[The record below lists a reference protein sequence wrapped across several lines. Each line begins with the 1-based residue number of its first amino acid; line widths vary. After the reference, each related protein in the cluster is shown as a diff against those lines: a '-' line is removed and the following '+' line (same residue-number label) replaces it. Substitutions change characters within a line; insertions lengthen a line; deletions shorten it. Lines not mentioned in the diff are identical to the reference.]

1 MIKRIILLALLATLF
16 GCSPAN
22 AAAKTRITISGA
34 WALYPL
40 MTMWA
45 DAYQKEHPGVLID
58 VSAGGAGKGA
68 TDVLAGMVEIG
79 MISREAQPDELS
91 KGGYFVP
98 VAKDAVVATVSDK
111 NPVLKDLLKKG
122 VTKEIFERIWIKND
136 IKTWGE
142 VVGTS
147 AKQGL
152 HVYTR
157 ADSCGAAESWAKYL
171 GKKQENLKGIGVN
184 ADPGLLEAVKKDP
197 LGIGYNN
204 YSYVYDLKTGKM
216 IPGVAVVY
224 IDINNNGT
232 IDKEEVLDTRE
243 KLQSAIKKG
252 TYPHPPARPLYLM
265 TKGNPTGAIKDF
277 IVWILSKGQ
286 EMVDSAGYM
295 KITDEQVEK
304 FYNELTGKKGS
315 Q

>member
-1 MIKRIILLALLATLF
+1 MIKRIILLTLLVMLF
-16 GCSPAN
+16 IYTPAN

-40 MTMWA
+40 MTVWA

-68 TDVLAGMVEIG
+68 TDVLAGMVDIG

-111 NPVLKDLLKKG
+111 NPVLKELRKKG
-122 VTKEIFERIWIKND
+122 VKKGMFERIWINND

-142 VVGTS
+142 VVGTT

-184 ADPGLLEAVKKDP
+184 ADPGLLEAIKKDA
-197 LGIGYNN
+197 LGIGFNN

-224 IDINNNGT
+224 IDVNNNGVV
-232 IDKEEVLDTRE
+232 DKEEVLDTRE

-265 TKGNPTGAIKDF
+265 TKGNPMGATKDF
-277 IVWILSKGQ
+277 IIWILSKGQ
-286 EMVDSAGYM
+286 GMVDSAGYM
-295 KITDEQVEK
+295 KIPQETIDK
-304 FYNELTGKKGS
+304 FYSELSGKKKS
-315 Q
+315 K